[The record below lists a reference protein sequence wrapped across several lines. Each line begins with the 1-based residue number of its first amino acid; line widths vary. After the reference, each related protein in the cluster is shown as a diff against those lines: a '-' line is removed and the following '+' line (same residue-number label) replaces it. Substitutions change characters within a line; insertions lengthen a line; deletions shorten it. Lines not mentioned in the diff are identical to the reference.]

1 MKGRRIITLGRF
13 AVLFLVAG
21 AFACDGGTDPDPEPN
36 RPPVAVGSIPSL
48 TLTEGESATVDASQ
62 FFSDPDGDQLTYSA
76 TSSNTSV
83 LTVSVSGSNVT
94 ANALAAGTA
103 IATVTATDPDG
114 LSASHTVG
122 VNVQSANQAPVVSD
136 TIPAQDLTE
145 GDTVTIDASGHFSDP
160 DGDALTFSAA
170 SGDTDVA
177 TAAVDG
183 STVTIIAVAEGTA
196 TVTVT
201 ATDPEGASAMQE
213 VAVTVEAANR
223 APVAVGEIPAL
234 TLEEGTRFT
243 AAINQFFHDPDGDTL
258 TYVPTVSDTLVV
270 TAAITDTVIVVNA
283 VGEGMATITITAT
296 DPEGLSAT
304 QTASITVEGTNEGP
318 TLTDTLQHQD
328 LMVGDTLTLD
338 AADYFTD
345 PDGDTLTFTVETD
358 DDAVATV
365 SIDGSMFTVVA
376 VGPGSAFITV
386 TATDPDGASAA
397 QTFAARVAQ
406 GNRAPQ
412 AVGEIPDGALP
423 EGQSFT
429 APVDGF
435 FMDPDGDTLTYSAMS
450 SDTAVAT
457 ASMSGSVITVTA
469 VAEGMATITVTATD
483 PEGLSATQT
492 MTLTVFSVNQG
503 PTLTDTI
510 PAQDMMPGD
519 TITLDLA
526 DNFTDPD
533 GDTLTFTAETDDT
546 TVATVSIDGSMV
558 TVAAVDVGTAFITV
572 AATDP
577 DGASAA
583 QTFAAFVAQGNRAPR
598 AVGEIAAQSVTVDD
612 TVTVDVSGNFSDPDD
627 DALTYTAA
635 SSDDATA
642 AVSVSGA
649 MVTVTGVAAGSA
661 TVTVT
666 ATDPGGLSAM
676 QTFDVT
682 VNAGNQ
688 GPEISDTI
696 PVHDLLLVLDSTD
709 MTMVDTMTSVVLD
722 MADFFID
729 PDDDELTYTASVAD
743 DAIAMVESVEG
754 SVVTTVAVSSD
765 TTTFA
770 HDTTMLTVT
779 ATDPGGLSV
788 SQEVAV
794 LVANSD
800 YVLWD
805 LIVIQDEGTVQ
816 LGGLLTLG
824 SCLEVTNFPFSG
836 TVYTVHWTAWQVKKG
851 TGWVNL
857 PGTHKEKEICP
868 FLDLPD
874 ASAGT
879 YRVVGELTTYPF
891 GGDPETESVLD
902 RRSSAEYVK
911 ESN

>member
-1 MKGRRIITLGRF
+1 MKGRRIVTVGRF
-13 AVLFLVAG
+13 AALFLVAG
-21 AFACDGGTDPDPEPN
+21 AFACDGGTPPDPPN
-36 RPPVAVGSIPSL
+36 QPPVPLGVIPPL
-48 TLTEGESATVDASQ
+48 TLTEGDSYTVDASQ

-76 TSSNTSV
+76 SSSNTSV

-94 ANALAAGTA
+94 AVAVAAGTA
-103 IATVTATDPDG
+103 VATVTATDPDG
-114 LSASHTVG
+114 LSASHTIG
-122 VNVQSANQAPVVSD
+122 VMVEAANQTPVVSD
-136 TIPAQDLTE
+136 TIPPQTLTE
-145 GDTVTIDASGHFSDP
+145 GDTTTIDASGYFSDP

-183 STVTIIAVAEGTA
+183 SVVTVIAVAEGTA

-201 ATDPEGASAMQE
+201 ATDPDGASAMQGFM
-213 VAVTVEAANR
+213 VTVEPRNR
-223 APVAVGEIPAL
+223 APVAVGEIPPVNM
-234 TLEEGTRFT
+234 EEGTQFT
-243 AAINQFFHDPDGDTL
+243 ATINQFFSDPDGDTL
-258 TYVPTVSDTLVV
+258 TYAAAVSDTSVV

-283 VGEGMATITITAT
+283 LAEGMATITITAT

-304 QTASITVEGTNEGP
+304 QTADVTVFRVNRGP
-318 TLTDTLQHQD
+318 TLTDTIPHQD
-328 LMVGDTLTLD
+328 LTEGDTLTLD
-338 AADYFTD
+338 AADHFTD
-345 PDGDTLTFTVETD
+345 PDGDTLTFTAETD
-358 DDAVATV
+358 DAAVATV
-365 SIDGSMFTVVA
+365 SVDGSMVTVVA

-397 QTFAARVAQ
+397 QTFAATVTQ

-423 EGQSFT
+423 EGESFM
-429 APVDGF
+429 APVDVF

-450 SDTAVAT
+450 SDTSVAT
-457 ASMSGSVITVTA
+457 TSMAANIVTVTA
-469 VAEGMATITVTATD
+469 VAEGMTMITVTATD

-510 PAQDMMPGD
+510 PHQNMMPGE
-519 TITLDLA
+519 TVTLDLA
-526 DNFTDPD
+526 DHFTDPD
-533 GDTLTFTAETDDT
+533 GDTLTYMAETDDT
-546 TVATVSIDGSMV
+546 AVATVSIDGSMV
-558 TVAAVDVGTAFITV
+558 TVVAVADGTAFITV
-572 AATDP
+572 SATDP

-583 QTFAAFVAQGNRAPR
+583 QTFAAFVATGNRAPM
-598 AVGEIAAQSVTVDD
+598 AVGEIAAQTVTVGSS
-612 TVTVDVSGNFSDPDD
+612 VTVDVSGNFSDPDD
-627 DALTYTAA
+627 DELTYTAA
-635 SSDDATA
+635 SSNEDAAT
-642 AVSVSGA
+642 VSVSGA
-649 MVTVTGVAAGSA
+649 MVTVTGVAEGSA

-666 ATDPGGLSAM
+666 ATDPGDLSAT

-682 VNAGNQ
+682 VNTGNLP
-688 GPEISDTI
+688 PEISDTI

-722 MADFFID
+722 LNAYFSD
-729 PDDDELTYTASVAD
+729 PDDDELTYTASTAD
-743 DAIAMVESVEG
+743 DAIATVESVEG
-754 SVVTTVAVSSD
+754 SVLTTVAVSSD
-765 TTTFA
+765 TSFA

-779 ATDPGGLSV
+779 ATDPGGFSV

-805 LIVIQDEGTVQ
+805 LIVIQDNGTVQ

-824 SCLEVTNFPFSG
+824 MCFPVTNFPFDG
-836 TVYTVHWTAWQVKKG
+836 TVYTVHWTAWQMKKG

-857 PGTHKEKEICP
+857 PGTYKENEICP
-868 FLDLPD
+868 HLDLPD
-874 ASAGT
+874 EPAGT
-879 YRVVGELTTYPF
+879 YRVVGELTTFPF
-891 GGDPETESVLD
+891 GGDPETESVLS
-902 RRSSAEYVK
+902 RRSSAEYIK

>member
-1 MKGRRIITLGRF
+1 MKGRRIATAGRF
-13 AVLFLVAG
+13 AALFLVAG
-21 AFACDGGTDPDPEPN
+21 AFACDGGTPPDPPN
-36 RPPVAVGSIPSL
+36 QPPVPLGVIPPL
-48 TLTEGESATVDASQ
+48 TLTEGDSYTVDASQ

-76 TSSNTSV
+76 SSSNTSV

-94 ANALAAGTA
+94 AVAVAAGTA
-103 IATVTATDPDG
+103 VATVTATDPDG
-114 LSASHTVG
+114 LSASHTIG
-122 VNVQSANQAPVVSD
+122 VMVEAANQTPVVSD
-136 TIPAQDLTE
+136 TIPPQTLTE
-145 GDTVTIDASGHFSDP
+145 GDTTTIDASGYFSDP

-170 SGDTDVA
+170 SGDADVA

-183 STVTIIAVAEGTA
+183 SVVTVIAVAEGTA

-201 ATDPEGASAMQE
+201 ATDPDGASAMQE

-223 APVAVGEIPAL
+223 APVAVGEIPTL

-258 TYVPTVSDTLVV
+258 TYVPTVSDTSVV
-270 TAAITDTVIVVNA
+270 TASITDTVIVVNA

-304 QTASITVEGTNEGP
+304 QTGSITVEGTNEGP
-318 TLTDTLQHQD
+318 TLTDTIPHQD
-328 LMVGDTLTLD
+328 LTEGDTLTLD
-338 AADYFTD
+338 AADHFTD
-345 PDGDTLTFTVETD
+345 PDGDTLTFTAETD
-358 DDAVATV
+358 DAAVATV
-365 SIDGSMFTVVA
+365 SVDGSMVTVVA

-397 QTFAARVAQ
+397 QTFAATVTQ

-423 EGQSFT
+423 EGESFM
-429 APVDGF
+429 APVDVF

-457 ASMSGSVITVTA
+457 ASMAANIITVTA
-469 VAEGMATITVTATD
+469 VAEGMTMITVTATD

-510 PAQDMMPGD
+510 PHQNMMPGE
-519 TITLDLA
+519 TVTLDLA
-526 DNFTDPD
+526 DHFTDPD
-533 GDTLTFTAETDDT
+533 GDTLTYTAETDDT
-546 TVATVSIDGSMV
+546 AVATVSIDGSMV
-558 TVAAVDVGTAFITV
+558 TVVAVADGTAFITV
-572 AATDP
+572 TATDP

-583 QTFAAFVAQGNRAPR
+583 QTFAAFVATGNRAPM
-598 AVGEIAAQSVTVDD
+598 AVGEIAAQTVAAGES
-612 TVTVDVSGNFSDPDD
+612 VTVDVSGNFTDPDND
-627 DALTYTAA
+627 ELTYTAA
-635 SSDDATA
+635 SSNEDAAT
-642 AVSVSGA
+642 VSVSGA
-649 MVTVTGVAAGSA
+649 MVTVTGVAEGSA

-666 ATDPGGLSAM
+666 ATDPGDLSAT

-682 VNAGNQ
+682 VSTGNLP
-688 GPEISDTI
+688 PEISDTI

-722 MADFFID
+722 LNAYFSD
-729 PDDDELTYTASVAD
+729 PDDDELTYTASTAD
-743 DAIAMVESVEG
+743 DAIATVESVVG

-765 TTTFA
+765 TSFA

-805 LIVIQDEGTVQ
+805 LIVIQDNGTVQ

-824 SCLEVTNFPFSG
+824 SCFPVTNFPFDG
-836 TVYTVHWTAWQVKKG
+836 TVYTVHWTVWQMKKG
-851 TGWVNL
+851 SGWVNL
-857 PGTHKEKEICP
+857 PGTYKEKEICP
-868 FLDLPD
+868 HLELPD
-874 ASAGT
+874 EPAGT
-879 YRVVGELTTYPF
+879 YRVVGELTTFPF
-891 GGDPETESVLD
+891 GGDPETESVLS
-902 RRSSAEYVK
+902 RRSSAEYIK